1 MHRWQKFR
9 ASAASIQQPWKG
21 DKQKIHNLRG
31 FRRTAATG
39 YCASR
44 PGGNAAFVFG
54 LCPLLRFPA
63 SPTSKPLTHGS
74 EQFLGGKL
82 TRTLASDNRIP
93 EGAPMANEST
103 VSIQQ
108 AERVDHQLVRGIGI
122 PALNANI
129 ISSTIGAGIFVIP
142 ATVAKGLG
150 SAAPLAF
157 ICCAIAMVLFVTC
170 FAIAGSRVSLTGG
183 LYAYVEV
190 AFGRYVGFL
199 TGMLYFLTAIGAVA
213 GVVNVLANSV
223 ALVVPFLGSPMMR
236 IVVMF
241 AVYASLVLINIR
253 GVREGAG
260 AVTVITVAK
269 LLPLLLFVGV
279 GIFFIHPPNLAWSD
293 WPSSKSLGDAVILLI
308 FAFVGI
314 EVALIPS
321 GEVKNP
327 ARTVPRSAY
336 LALVVTT
343 IIYLM
348 IQLVAQGTLSADL
361 ANHPDAPLAESAA
374 KFLGNLGRMIL
385 LAGASI
391 SAFGFVTSDILSS
404 PRMIFAFGR
413 DGALPQFFAHVHPR
427 YRSPDVAIMTYATL
441 AFALSVTGTFEQLAV
456 LSNVA
461 VLLMYLLCCAAC
473 WFLVQRDVRADGQP
487 FNFPGMTIVPAL
499 AIVAIIWILAH
510 ATVREFAVNG
520 IVLAIASIVYLISV
534 QLRQKS

>member
-1 MHRWQKFR
+1 M
-9 ASAASIQQPWKG
+9 ADEATLSI
-21 DKQKIHNLRG
+21 
-31 FRRTAATG
+31 
-39 YCASR
+39 
-44 PGGNAAFVFG
+44 
-54 LCPLLRFPA
+54 
-63 SPTSKPLTHGS
+63 
-74 EQFLGGKL
+74 E
-82 TRTLASDNRIP
+82 
-93 EGAPMANEST
+93 
-103 VSIQQ
+103 Q

-122 PALNANI
+122 PALTANI
-129 ISSTIGAGIFVIP
+129 VSSTIGAGIFVIP
-142 ATVAKGLG
+142 AAVAKGLG
-150 SAAPLAF
+150 SAAALAF
-157 ICCAIAMVLFVTC
+157 VCCAIAMVLFVTC

-199 TGMLYFLTAIGAVA
+199 AGILYFLTALGAVA
-213 GVVNVLANSV
+213 GVVNVLANSI
-223 ALVVPFLGSPMMR
+223 ALVVPFLGGPAMR

-241 AVYASLVLINIR
+241 AVYAFLVTINIR

-260 AVTVITVAK
+260 AVTVITIAK
-269 LLPLLLFVGV
+269 LVPLLLLIRV
-279 GIFFIHPPNLAWSD
+279 GILFVQGPNLSWGAW
-293 WPSSKSLGDAVILLI
+293 PGSKSLGDAMILLI

-336 LALVVTT
+336 LALVITT
-343 IIYLM
+343 VVYIL
-348 IQLVAQGTLSADL
+348 IQIVGQGTLGADL

-374 KFLGNLGRMIL
+374 KFLGNLGRTIL
-385 LAGASI
+385 LAGATI

-427 YRSPDVAIMTYATL
+427 FRSPDVAIISYATL
-441 AFALSVTGTFEQLAV
+441 AFLLSISGTFEKLAV

-473 WFLVQRDVRADGQP
+473 WVLVQRDVRADGAQP
-487 FNFPGMTIVPAL
+487 FNFPGMKIVPAL

-510 ATVREFAVNG
+510 ATAREFVVTG
-520 IVLAIASIVYLISV
+520 IVLAAASILYLIRV
-534 QLRQKS
+534 ELRRKS

>member
-1 MHRWQKFR
+1 MTHDAPVPDKSPAWV
-9 ASAASIQQPWKG
+9 QQ
-21 DKQKIHNLRG
+21 
-31 FRRTAATG
+31 
-39 YCASR
+39 
-44 PGGNAAFVFG
+44 
-54 LCPLLRFPA
+54 
-63 SPTSKPLTHGS
+63 
-74 EQFLGGKL
+74 EE
-82 TRTLASDNRIP
+82 RI
-93 EGAPMANEST
+93 
-103 VSIQQ
+103 
-108 AERVDHQLVRGIGI
+108 DHQLVRGIGI
-122 PALNANI
+122 PALTANI
-129 ISSTIGAGIFVIP
+129 VSSTIGAGIFVIP

-157 ICCAIAMVLFVTC
+157 VCCAIAMVLFVTC

-199 TGMLYFLTAIGAVA
+199 AGMLYFLTALGAVA

-223 ALVVPFLGSPMMR
+223 ALVVPFLGGPVMR
-236 IVVMF
+236 ILVML
-241 AVYASLVLINIR
+241 AVYGSLVLINIR

-269 LLPLLLFVGV
+269 LLPLLLFICV
-279 GIFFIHPPNLAWSD
+279 GIFFIHGANLSWSG
-293 WPSSKSLGDAVILLI
+293 WPTSKSLGEAVILLI

-321 GEVKNP
+321 GEVKSP

-343 IIYLM
+343 FIYLM
-348 IQLVAQGTLSADL
+348 IQLVAQGTLGTDL
-361 ANHPDAPLAESAA
+361 ANHPEAPLAESAA
-374 KFLGNLGRMIL
+374 TFLGNLGRMVL

-413 DGALPQFFAHVHPR
+413 DGSLPAWFAHVHPR
-427 YRSPDVAIMTYATL
+427 YRSPDVAIVTYTVL
-441 AFALSVTGTFEQLAV
+441 AFALSTTGTFAKLAV

-473 WFLVQRDVRADGQP
+473 WFLVRRDVRTDGEP
-487 FNFPGMTIVPAL
+487 FTFPGMQFVPPL
-499 AIVAIIWILAH
+499 AMIAILWIISH
-510 ATVREFAVNG
+510 ATAWEFEVNG
-520 IVLAIASIVYLISV
+520 IVLVIASIVYFIQTRLFS
-534 QLRQKS
+534 R